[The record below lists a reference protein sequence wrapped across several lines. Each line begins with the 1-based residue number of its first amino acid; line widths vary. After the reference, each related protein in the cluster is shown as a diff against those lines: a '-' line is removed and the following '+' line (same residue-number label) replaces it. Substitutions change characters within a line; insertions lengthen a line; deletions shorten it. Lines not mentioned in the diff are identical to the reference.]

1 MITRQQLISAG
12 LAASVAPLAG
22 CSMINSAGSYET
34 AARKVW
40 QPTAQPIRGKLA
52 LQRELMRYAT
62 LAPSGH
68 NTQCWKFHIEQ
79 NSMLLLPD
87 FSRHTPV
94 VDPDDH
100 HLFVSLG
107 CVLENLAQA
116 SAAYGLQAQQKFDA
130 GKNVLTVQLTQAAVL
145 ASPCSKP
152 SPTGN
157 AHAACMTAG
166 L

>member
-12 LAASVAPLAG
+12 LAASVASLAG
-22 CSMINSAGSYET
+22 CSMVNSAGSYET

-52 LQRELMRYAT
+52 LQLELLRYAT

-68 NTQCWKFHIEQ
+68 NTQCWKFRIEQ

-87 FSRHTPV
+87 FSRRTPI
-94 VDPDDH
+94 VDPDE

-107 CVLENLAQA
+107 CALENLAQE
-116 SAAYGLQAQQKFDA
+116 SAVYGLHAQQQFDA
-130 GKNVLTVQLTQAAVL
+130 GKNVLTVQLTQAAAL